1 MPGPFL
7 YLWVMGFLVKK
18 YFLKCVMLVGFAIP
32 LTLLACAGSENGG
45 EGGSAGD
52 SGMGDAPCTECGARG
67 EIKLKISGEK
77 FYREWNEAAYSRL
90 DSTAVVGV
98 LPTLKV
104 SAGRPETCRMCHS
117 YSADALDFDLAHIE
131 DSLFVAA
138 FPKMRRELLLPGM
151 RLPESDSL
159 YMDSLSVQLLRSE
172 FADGKKLEDFTPWQE
187 RDGVEQKFSRPLPD
201 KFKNL
206 LNELAS
212 RYELRYVSM
221 PVRLDVYMDPDL
233 GSSGG
238 YTWKILWSLWD
249 ARYGELVFLVY
260 SEFTAETTSRVAPEK
275 EWATPFATR
284 LWKMFSTDLKK
295 IENH

>member
-1 MPGPFL
+1 MFTRLVLILTICAGLFL
-7 YLWVMGFLVKK
+7 Q
-18 YFLKCVMLVGFAIP
+18 
-32 LTLLACAGSENGG
+32 ACAGSGSGSGEN
-45 EGGSAGD
+45 SSTGD
-52 SGMGDAPCTECGARG
+52 SGMGDAPCTECGERG
-67 EIKLKISGEK
+67 EIKLKISKEK
-77 FYREWNEAAYSRL
+77 FYREWNEAAYGRL
-90 DSTAVVGV
+90 DSTAMVGV

-104 SAGRPETCRMCHS
+104 TAGRPETCRMCHS
-117 YSADALDFDLAHIE
+117 YSADALDFDLAHVE

-159 YMDSLSVQLLRSE
+159 YIDSLSIALLQSE

-187 RDGVEQKFSRPLPD
+187 RDGVEQKLTRQLPD
-201 KFKNL
+201 KFRNL

-249 ARYGELVFLVY
+249 ARYGELVFLIY

-275 EWATPFATR
+275 EWAAPFAAR

-295 IENH
+295 IENR